1 MKSLCYNA
9 AGRAAVARNLE
20 RFEARRIDDTSLMHA
35 AVCLIVTDD
44 GAGDCALLI
53 TRRASHL
60 NAHAG
65 QFALPGGRVDAG
77 ESAIEAAL
85 REAREEIN
93 LELAPEA
100 ILGRLDDFP
109 TRSGYV
115 ITPLVAWAPQGAAM
129 SANPAEVAR
138 LYRVHLSELA
148 RPGSPEFVSI
158 PESDRPVVRYPI
170 LDTKVYAP
178 TAAVIYQFM
187 EVAVHGRATRVAHLE
202 QPVWAWR

>member
-1 MKSLCYNA
+1 MSYDT
-9 AGRAAVARNLE
+9 AVRDAMTRNLE
-20 RFEARRIDDTSLMHA
+20 RFDARRIDDAGLKHA
-35 AVCLIVTDD
+35 AVCLILADD

-53 TRRASHL
+53 TRRAAHL

-65 QFALPGGRVDAG
+65 QFALPGGSVDAG
-77 ESAIEAAL
+77 ESAIDAAL

-93 LELAPEA
+93 LELTPGA
-100 ILGRLDDFP
+100 ILGALDDFP

-115 ITPLVAWAPQGAAM
+115 ITPLVAWAPRGAAM

-148 RPGSPEFVSI
+148 KPGSPEFVSI

-187 EVAVHGRATRVAHLE
+187 EVAVHGRDTRVAHLE